1 MSFAH
6 LHAWTGN
13 AVRQRLSAGL
23 CLVLASLSFGV
34 FADEAQEC
42 QAASGTLLVGRVA
55 SAPSFKH
62 GIFRN
67 GVELSHTH
75 LTLRSSTD
83 GADYDVAIDNVFA
96 LGYKKNAKTVPAP
109 LNSIALGDELEV
121 CGIPFEGGIHWVHN
135 NCGDT
140 PTPQEPNG
148 WVKKIGE
155 DGTAGPNLEGGR
167 TYCYLW
173 SHR

>member
-1 MSFAH
+1 MPFVC
-6 LHAWTGN
+6 LHAWRGG

-23 CLVLASLSFGV
+23 CLALASLSFGV

-62 GIFRN
+62 GIFRH

-75 LTLRSSTD
+75 LTLRSNAD
-83 GADYDVAIDNVFA
+83 GTDYDVAIDNVFA

-109 LNSIALGDELEV
+109 LNSIAVGDELEV
-121 CGIPFEGGIHWVHN
+121 CGLPFEGGMHWVHS

-140 PTPQEPNG
+140 PTAQEPNG
-148 WVKKIGE
+148 WLKKIGE
-155 DGTAGPNLEGGR
+155 DGTAGPNLEGGQ
-167 TYCYLW
+167 TYCHLW

>member
-1 MSFAH
+1 
-6 LHAWTGN
+6 
-13 AVRQRLSAGL
+13 VGL
-23 CLVLASLSFGV
+23 CLALASLSLGV

-42 QAASGTLLVGRVA
+42 QAASGTLLIGRVA
-55 SAPSFKH
+55 SAPRFKH
-62 GIFRN
+62 GIFRK

-75 LTLRSSTD
+75 LTLQSNTD
-83 GADYDVAIDNVFA
+83 GTSYDVAIDNVFA
-96 LGYKKNAKTVPAP
+96 SGYKKNAKTVPAP
-109 LNSIALGDELEV
+109 LNSIAVGDELEV

-155 DGTAGPNLEGGR
+155 GGAAGPNLEGGQ